1 MNRLTRR
8 IIAACLAGLVVGGLQ
23 GVLWTGWGVQVL
35 VTAGVVALVFFL
47 IPYVQEDLT
56 RLQLLVLVAPTAFLV
71 GCSPSGQKPDEGQL
85 WVADATPDS
94 IEVVDV
100 GGCMQLSHG
109 LKNRYEDRARS
120 LGVEPYNEKVRGFRV
135 PLFVH
140 DHPGECVKVI
150 GQIRDEDVEGMQF
163 QMVYPVDSLTSI
175 YRPAD

>member
-1 MNRLTRR
+1 MKR
-8 IIAACLAGLVVGGLQ
+8 AFVFW
-23 GVLWTGWGVQVL
+23 VLL
-35 VTAGVVALVFFL
+35 FL
-47 IPYVQEDLT
+47 
-56 RLQLLVLVAPTAFLV
+56 
-71 GCSPSGQKPDEGQL
+71 GCNSHDPKPQKGQL
-85 WVADATPDS
+85 WVGDVTPDS

-120 LGVEPYNEKVRGFRV
+120 LGVEPYTERVPGFRV

-150 GQIRDEDVEGMQF
+150 GQVRDEELKGMQF

-175 YRPAD
+175 YRHRR